1 MQASAPESTDTEMYQ
16 AVERDL
22 LITSDY
28 DAGLVRAAAKVH
40 NQAAGGTEQTRDVRT
55 VQFKE
60 SDEGEAEHQ
69 HTSGKQPQTEERGR
83 SILKKKT
90 ANTATG
96 TIP

>member
-28 DAGLVRAAAKVH
+28 DAGLVWAATKVL
-40 NQAAGGTEQTRDVRT
+40 NQATGGIELNRDVRT

-60 SDEGEAEHQ
+60 PDEGEAKHQ
-69 HTSGKQPQTEERGR
+69 RTTGKRPQAEE
-83 SILKKKT
+83 
-90 ANTATG
+90 
-96 TIP
+96 